1 MNRDKKYI
9 DKHYDEQFKSNP
21 VIKKYKD
28 KLDDKQ
34 DSKGFKKAKSQALK
48 KYKVGTKDEYP
59 KKFRNAFVEA
69 VGIYNK
75 NHPE

>member
-1 MNRDKKYI
+1 MLASAIRKK
-9 DKHYDEQFKSNP
+9 DMADFSDNKFA
-21 VIKKYKD
+21 KKYKKTLEKRD
-28 KLDDKQ
+28 KDRG
-34 DSKGFKKAKSQALK
+34 SKSKALK

-59 KKFRNAFVEA
+59 KKFRNAFTEA